1 MKVEIV
7 LGDEFKH
14 QFKRLAK
21 KYPSLKDDF
30 ITFKKELADK
40 PFQGSDL
47 GNPHPYTPSLSPS
60 PARGMFRFGNWN
72 PLSVCLYCQCPR
84 LRMGR
89 ELAASLQ
96 INLN

>member
-7 LGDEFKH
+7 LGDEFKR

-30 ITFKKELADK
+30 ITFKKELADE

-47 GNPHPYTPSLSPS
+47 GCDTRRIGIDLSWKFNATKS
-60 PARGMFRFGNWN
+60 RYKGSHAGQSERN
-72 PLSVCLYCQCPR
+72 R
-84 LRMGR
+84 L
-89 ELAASLQ
+89 
-96 INLN
+96 

>member
-7 LGDEFKH
+7 LGDEFKR

-30 ITFKKELADK
+30 ITFKKELADD

-47 GNPHPYTPSLSPS
+47 GNGTRKVRMLPLFRRGKARAEAPVLSHS
-60 PARGMFRFGNWN
+60 MSFSTKMT
-72 PLSVCLYCQCPR
+72 L
-84 LRMGR
+84 LR
-89 ELAASLQ
+89 
-96 INLN
+96 

>member
-7 LGDEFKH
+7 LGDEFKR

-30 ITFKKELADK
+30 ITFKKELADD

-47 GNPHPYTPSLSPS
+47 GNGTRKVRMAIASIEITLLTIYDKGEISSVTDKYIKWLVSL
-60 PARGMFRFGNWN
+60 
-72 PLSVCLYCQCPR
+72 
-84 LRMGR
+84 
-89 ELAASLQ
+89 
-96 INLN
+96 ING

>member
-7 LGDEFKH
+7 LGDEFKR

-30 ITFKKELADK
+30 ITFKKELADD

-47 GNPHPYTPSLSPS
+47 GNGTRSEEHKYFTPGYLLGVV
-60 PARGMFRFGNWN
+60 AERGQK
-72 PLSVCLYCQCPR
+72 S
-84 LRMGR
+84 
-89 ELAASLQ
+89 
-96 INLN
+96 